1 MAENKY
7 VIFTDSCSD
16 LTPELY
22 EEADIHVVPLSFE
35 IEDKSY
41 FNYPDG
47 REMDNHEFYEK
58 MRQGALCKT
67 SACSPGQYLEA
78 LDSYCKD
85 GYDVLIISFSS
96 ALSGSYNSA
105 FQAKNYLNETYP
117 ERKII
122 VIDSLCASGGQG
134 YITYCAGLNRKAG
147 MSLMEN
153 KEWIETHI
161 LHMAHWFTV
170 DDLHYLKRGGRL
182 SASKAFLGSLLKLKP
197 VLHVDN
203 EGRLVP
209 VETVRG
215 RKQSLVAIMNHF
227 KDTAIDPEKNF
238 VMIIHGDDVVTAKFL
253 GEKLQQEFNVP
264 KVYYLT
270 LGPVIGAHSGPGTIS
285 LFFMATER

>member
-22 EEADIHVVPLSFE
+22 EEGDIHVVPLSFQ
-35 IEDKSY
+35 IDGKNY

-47 REMDNHEFYEK
+47 RELDNHEFYER
-58 MRQGALCKT
+58 MRQGAICKT
-67 SACSPGQYLEA
+67 SACSPGQFLEA
-78 LDSYCKD
+78 FDPYCKE
-85 GYDVLIISFSS
+85 GYDILVLSFSS
-96 ALSGSYNSA
+96 ALSGTYGSACQARSYIS
-105 FQAKNYLNETYP
+105 ETYP
-117 ERKII
+117 DRKVII
-122 VIDSLCASGGQG
+122 IDSLCASGGQG
-134 YITYCAGLNRKAG
+134 YITFCAGLNRKKG
-147 MSLMEN
+147 MSLMDN
-153 KEWIETHI
+153 KAWIETHI

-182 SASKAFLGSLLKLKP
+182 SASKAFLGTLLKLKP

-203 EGRLVP
+203 FGRLVP

-215 RKQSLVAIMNHF
+215 RKQSLVSIINHF
-227 KDTAIDPEKNF
+227 KDTAINPKNDF
-238 VMIIHGDDVVTAKFL
+238 VMIIHGDDLVTAKFL
-253 GEKLQQEFNVP
+253 GDKLQSEYGVP